1 MDLSRW
7 KTGIKESFGKYKY
20 VLIVLLAGM
29 VLMMIPGKDEQD
41 LQAQENKQIRQEITE
56 DIATE
61 LESILAQVSGA
72 GKVKVMVSVA
82 QGERTIYQTDT
93 TYSQGENDTD
103 SRTQT
108 ILVTDGGR
116 NQTGLIHQVNPPT
129 YQGAIVLAQG
139 GDNPV
144 VKLAIVDAVS
154 KVTGLGADRISV
166 LKMK

>member
-1 MDLSRW
+1 
-7 KTGIKESFGKYKY
+7 
-20 VLIVLLAGM
+20 
-29 VLMMIPGKDEQD
+29 
-41 LQAQENKQIRQEITE
+41 
-56 DIATE
+56 
-61 LESILAQVSGA
+61 
-72 GKVKVMVSVA
+72 MVSVA

>member
-7 KTGIKESFGKYKY
+7 KTDIKEYFGKYKY
-20 VLIVLLAGM
+20 VLVVLIAGIVL
-29 VLMMIPGKDEQD
+29 MILPGKDMKTVQIQEDQETEQ
-41 LQAQENKQIRQEITE
+41 LTAA
-56 DIATE
+56 DIDTE
-61 LESILAQVSGA
+61 LEDILTHISGA

-93 TYSQGENDTD
+93 TYSARENNTD
-103 SRTQT
+103 SRSQT
-108 ILVTDGGR
+108 ILITDSGR
-116 NQTGLIHQVNPPT
+116 NQAGLVHQVNPPT

-144 VKLAIVDAVS
+144 VKLALVDAVS
-154 KVTGLGADRISV
+154 KVTGLGADKISV